1 MAIPASQPTTS
12 PSERRRSQQREEA
25 RRAILGAAEALLVE
39 HGYEGFSMR
48 RLASRCGYTAPTI
61 YHHFRD
67 KQGLLDAV
75 LDERLALVLE
85 RLQRLE
91 RRADAAETVR
101 EMVGE
106 FARFGVEN
114 PAHHSLLAV
123 HRPEG
128 AAMPPSAQR
137 IGDLFAE
144 RLGELA
150 AAGRLREADVDG
162 ALQFIWMLLHGIVSL
177 RSERPDVEWKQS
189 IVEYSLDIAIQGL
202 VSDGPDTSRAR
213 PGRNR
218 S

>member
-1 MAIPASQPTTS
+1 
-12 PSERRRSQQREEA
+12 
-25 RRAILGAAEALLVE
+25 
-39 HGYEGFSMR
+39 MR
-48 RLASRCGYTAPTI
+48 RLVDRCGYTAPTI
-61 YHHFRD
+61 YHHFHD

-75 LDERLALVLE
+75 LDQRLALVLV

-91 RRADAAETVR
+91 RRSDSAETVR

-106 FARFGVEN
+106 FARFGLEY

-123 HRPEG
+123 HRPAGLE
-128 AAMPPSAQR
+128 MPPSAQR
-137 IGDLFAE
+137 IGDLFADV
-144 RLGELA
+144 LGELG
-150 AAGRLREADVDG
+150 AAGRLPDADVEG

-202 VSDGPDTSRAR
+202 ISDPVDAFDVAVAEE
-213 PGRNR
+213 R

>member
-1 MAIPASQPTTS
+1 
-12 PSERRRSQQREEA
+12 
-25 RRAILGAAEALLVE
+25 
-39 HGYEGFSMR
+39 MR
-48 RLASRCGYTAPTI
+48 RLVDRCGYTAPTI
-61 YHHFRD
+61 YHHFHD

-75 LDERLALVLE
+75 LDERLALVLV

-91 RRADAAETVR
+91 RRSDTAETVR

-106 FARFGVEN
+106 FARFGLEY

-128 AAMPPSAQR
+128 LEMPPSAQH

-144 RLGELA
+144 VLGELGA
-150 AAGRLREADVDG
+150 DGRLRDADVEG

-189 IVEYSLDIAIQGL
+189 IVEYSLDIAIRGL
-202 VSDGPDTSRAR
+202 ISDPPDSNCTRA
-213 PGRNR
+213 GRDR

>member
-1 MAIPASQPTTS
+1 VATSTPQPTTS

-25 RRAILGAAEALLVE
+25 RRTILASAESLLVE

-48 RLASRCGYTAPTI
+48 RLVDRCGYTAPTI
-61 YHHFRD
+61 YHYFHD
-67 KQGLLDAV
+67 KRGLLDAV
-75 LDERLALVLE
+75 LDERLALVLA
-85 RLQRLE
+85 RLQRVE

-101 EMVGE
+101 EMLGE

-144 RLGELA
+144 LLSELG
-150 AAGRLREADVDG
+150 AAGRLRDADVEG

-202 VSDGPDTSRAR
+202 IAPDPNCAR

>member
-1 MAIPASQPTTS
+1 MAISAPQPTTS

-25 RRAILGAAEALLVE
+25 RRTILAAAESLLVE

-48 RLASRCGYTAPTI
+48 RLVERCGYTAPTI
-61 YHHFRD
+61 YHYFHD

-75 LDERLALVLE
+75 LDDRLSLVLD

-106 FARFGVEN
+106 FARFGLEN
-114 PAHHSLLAV
+114 PAHHSLLAL

-128 AAMPPSAQR
+128 ADMPPSAQR
-137 IGDLFAE
+137 IGDLFSE
-144 RLGELA
+144 LLTELA
-150 AAGRLREADVDG
+150 AAGRLRDGDVDG

-177 RSERPDVEWKQS
+177 RSERPDVEWKRS
-189 IVEYSLDIAIQGL
+189 IVDYSLDIAIQGL
-202 VSDGPDTSRAR
+202 IGDGSEAICTR

>member
-1 MAIPASQPTTS
+1 MTPSAPQPATS
-12 PSERRRSQQREEA
+12 PSERRRSQHREEA
-25 RRAILGAAEALLVE
+25 RRTILGAAETLLVE

-48 RLASRCGYTAPTI
+48 RLASQCGYTAPTI
-61 YHHFRD
+61 YHYFRD

-75 LDERLALVLE
+75 LDERLALVVE
-85 RLQRLE
+85 RLERLE

-101 EMVGE
+101 EMLGE
-106 FARFGVEN
+106 FARLGLEN

-128 AAMPPSAQR
+128 AAIPPSAQR

-144 RLGELA
+144 LLGELG

-162 ALQFIWMLLHGIVSL
+162 ALQFVWMLLHGIVSL

-202 VSDGPDTSRAR
+202 IGDLPDATCVR
-213 PGRNR
+213 PERNQ

>member
-1 MAIPASQPTTS
+1 MASSVPQSTAT

-25 RRAILGAAEALLVE
+25 RRRILGAAESLLVD

-48 RLASRCGYTAPTI
+48 RLVERCGYTAPTI
-61 YHHFRD
+61 YHYFHD

-75 LDERLALVLE
+75 LEDRLSLVLD
-85 RLQRLE
+85 RLQHLE
-91 RRADAAETVR
+91 RHADAAKTVR

-106 FARFGVEN
+106 FARFGLEN
-114 PAHHSLLAV
+114 PAHHSLLAL

-128 AAMPPSAQR
+128 AETPPSAQR
-137 IGDLFAE
+137 IGDLFSE
-144 RLGELA
+144 LLGELA
-150 AAGRLREADVDG
+150 AAGRLRDGDVDG

-177 RSERPDVEWKQS
+177 RSERPDVEWRRS
-189 IVEYSLDIAIQGL
+189 IVDYSLDIAIQGL
-202 VSDGPDTSRAR
+202 IGDGSAAISAR